1 MVDIHG
7 SPDRSTTCLPSM
19 RLVLFSAAMTNTSG
33 AVPDSTRVCSAWMYS
48 ATGGAY
54 ETSTSMS
61 GCLAWKSATTGAMI
75 SSPLQDRKVS
85 LSPPPPPP
93 LELPLPQAA
102 TVRARAVTAIMV
114 RERREF
120 RFIGMTPWA
129 RVGECGGGMNRHAGD
144 PRARA
149 EPTWCTNVQRSAR
162 CALSIHQTL
171 RWQDVSI
178 NWGCIDKLTGHP
190 PR

>member
-1 MVDIHG
+1 MVDIQG

-61 GCLAWKSATTGAMI
+61 GCLASKSFTTGPMT
-75 SSPLQDRKVS
+75 SWPLQDRKVS
-85 LSPPPPPP
+85 FSLPPPPAEPP
-93 LELPLPQAA
+93 PPQAA

-129 RVGECGGGMNRHAGD
+129 RLGGGEGVPARQTVDRRTSCSADLDAGV
-144 PRARA
+144 PWRPGV
-149 EPTWCTNVQRSAR
+149 ECV
-162 CALSIHQTL
+162 
-171 RWQDVSI
+171 
-178 NWGCIDKLTGHP
+178 IDKSAV
-190 PR
+190 RA

>member
-1 MVDIHG
+1 MVDIQG

-33 AVPDSTRVCSAWMYS
+33 AVPDSTRVCSCWMYS

-61 GCLAWKSATTGAMI
+61 GCLASKSFTTGAMT
-75 SSPLQDRKVS
+75 SWPLQDRKVS
-85 LSPPPPPP
+85 FSLPPPPPAEP
-93 LELPLPQAA
+93 PPPQAA

-129 RVGECGGGMNRHAGD
+129 RLGVWGGVGTADRG
-144 PRARA
+144 RAQFLFGRPGA
-149 EPTWCTNVQRSAR
+149 RVRSRFEASP
-162 CALSIHQTL
+162 ALSINQCAEPC
-171 RWQDVSI
+171 DVSI
-178 NWGCIDKLTGHP
+178 YWVY
-190 PR
+190 R